1 MEPPGMVA
9 PNDEFKSLVK
19 DALSHLYDIGY
30 LQNHPLL
37 EQVAIETGNVAAG
50 GKARALFQALY
61 DSIEELN
68 PGSEHNR
75 PAKPVRFYQIL
86 RKRYVEGI
94 KAQDVAL
101 QLALSE
107 RQLFREL
114 EHAIDSLCEVLWAR
128 YSSNPIEDIS
138 GPAET
143 SVASEALLITQ
154 YESEQWVNLIEVLE
168 GLIVDLKPAL
178 DRRGSRLII
187 RPQLID
193 RLPSQRIPVFTNRT
207 LLRQLLMTLIAAIS
221 AQYPGLPCEIDYQED
236 AASSAILLNYPGDPS
251 PEQLQATITSLQE
264 DRTVNELLEVLNA
277 HLYYEGSAEG
287 LRVELQ
293 LRSSRQTILIVED
306 NAETVRLFRRYL
318 SLKAYRIFDAPT
330 LNQALVFQREMNI
343 PVHLILMDV
352 MMPDQD
358 GWEGLQKIKI
368 HPELKDVPV
377 VICSVLNQPEI
388 AAALGA
394 SGYLRKPFSQDE
406 LIGVVEKYIIPE

>member
-1 MEPPGMVA
+1 MST
-9 PNDEFKSLVK
+9 PNDEYKSLVK
-19 DALSHLYDIGY
+19 DALSHLYDVGY

-37 EQVAIETGNVAAG
+37 EQVVFEPGKVSAG

-61 DSIEELN
+61 DSIEALN

-107 RQLFREL
+107 RQFFREL
-114 EHAIDSLCEVLWAR
+114 EHAIDSLSDVLWAR
-128 YSSNPIEDIS
+128 YSSNTVENPGS
-138 GPAET
+138 AAET

-154 YESEQWVNLIEVLE
+154 FESEQWINLIEVLE
-168 GLIVDLKPAL
+168 SLVLDLKPAL
-178 DRRGSRLII
+178 DLRGSKLTIHSH
-187 RPQLID
+187 LVNH
-193 RLPSQRIPVFTNRT
+193 LPSQRIPAFSNRT

-221 AQYPGLPCEIDYQED
+221 SKHPGLPCEIDYQED
-236 AASSAILLNYPGDPS
+236 AASSAIILNYPGDPS
-251 PEQLQATITSLQE
+251 PEQLQETIASLQE
-264 DRTVNELLEVLNA
+264 NRTINELLEVLNV
-277 HLYYEGSAEG
+277 HLHYAGDADG

-293 LRSSRQTILIVED
+293 LHSSRQTILIVED

-330 LNQALVFQREMNI
+330 LNQALEFQQEMNI

-388 AAALGA
+388 AHALGA
-394 SGYLRKPFSQDE
+394 SDYLRKPISQDE
-406 LIGVVEKYIIPE
+406 LIGVVERWIIPV